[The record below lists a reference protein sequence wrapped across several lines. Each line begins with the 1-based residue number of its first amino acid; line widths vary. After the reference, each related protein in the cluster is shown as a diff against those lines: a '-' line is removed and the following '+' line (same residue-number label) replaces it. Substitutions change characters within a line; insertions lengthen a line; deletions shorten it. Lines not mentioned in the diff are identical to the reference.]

1 MSLLSLSLSVCVFVF
16 VFVPGKKVG
25 VIFFFCQNQL
35 QSINVPQGSLKTQ
48 YFYDRI
54 FFSSEVEEEQEADEE
69 LPLEVEE
76 PPTATEEPFAAEE
89 DDVRPKAK
97 FAPNITVPK
106 PSDGDKVDFDDIHR
120 KRQDK
125 DLGELQSLIDAHFI
139 QRKKEEEELV
149 TLVQRIE
156 NRRTERAEQQRIRA
170 DQEKE
175 RQIRLADE
183 KEKREQGDVRKKQD
197 DDLKKKKVL
206 TNMSVQYGGLDS
218 KKGAKKQTGREK
230 KRKILSDRRKPLVM
244 ENLNE
249 DKVKEKASELW
260 KWLKGLEAEK
270 FDLCEV
276 LKKQKYDIN
285 VLQNRVSEQQKFA
298 KGRGKAKG
306 RLR

>member
-1 MSLLSLSLSVCVFVF
+1 MRGICIEYHAELLLCLNCVLDSLL
-16 VFVPGKKVG
+16 
-25 VIFFFCQNQL
+25 
-35 QSINVPQGSLKTQ
+35 T
-48 YFYDRI
+48 
-54 FFSSEVEEEQEADEE
+54 SEDEE

-89 DDVRPKAK
+89 ENQADDVRPKAK

-149 TLVQRIE
+149 SLVQRIE

-230 KRKILSDRRKPLVM
+230 KRKILADRRKPLVM

-285 VLQNRVSEQQKFA
+285 QLLARVHDNQSA